1 LIGYEPLTSPKE
13 KMTRVEQTA
22 TAFLVTESPLD
33 EAGHRRRARGMTS
46 GIRRKAGFLA
56 AAGLLDYALQLAV
69 PVVLVRHLTTQE
81 FGDYRLVWLL
91 VETGLIL
98 FPLFLPQSLFYF
110 LPRAAPGTRPKLVG
124 NTFASLFALGGLA
137 ILLLL
142 GLMPVLPSSIAGL
155 QRHSPLVQ
163 IFVGTWILA
172 SILDPL
178 PTADG
183 KAEWGACATIGFA
196 LVRTATLAG
205 AAVAFSDLGWLLVV
219 MCGLAMLKVGLAVLY
234 ALFAARER
242 GLGFDGQ
249 LARMQL
255 KYSLP
260 FAMASGFFA
269 LRAQAGQ
276 WVVAANFPSSAFA
289 LISIASMVMAVGT
302 LTRQP
307 LGNALLPNI
316 SSLVG
321 EGNVDGARKLI
332 SKAYLLLGCLLLP
345 AFGLVIAT
353 ADELVELIYTREY
366 LGAVPLMQIYS
377 LGQIATVFGAG
388 WLLSAFGFG
397 RLAATIGAISLLLSI
412 ALSILGLQLFG
423 LAGAVAG
430 TIAGLVVWEWWG
442 LITVAKALGTSI
454 AKLIPMDQ
462 TLKVAFVVAV
472 GVLVAH
478 IVSSELDTSVFL
490 RLVAKSSAFMTTL
503 LLGFVLTK
511 VHHSVISLVRGAS
524 EAP

>member
-1 LIGYEPLTSPKE
+1 MRRKAG
-13 KMTRVEQTA
+13 
-22 TAFLVTESPLD
+22 FLA
-33 EAGHRRRARGMTS
+33 AGMRS

-56 AAGLLDYALQLAV
+56 AAGLLEYALQFGV
-69 PVVLVRHLTTQE
+69 PVILVRHLTTQE
-81 FGDYRLVWLL
+81 YGDYRLVWL
-91 VETGLIL
+91 VAETGLIL

-124 NTFASLFALGGLA
+124 STFASLFALGGLA

-142 GLMPVLPSSIAGL
+142 ALMPVLPSSIAGL
-155 QRHSPLVQ
+155 QPHSPLVQ

-172 SILDPL
+172 SILDFL

-183 KAEWGACATIGFA
+183 KAEWGACARIGFA
-196 LVRTATLAG
+196 IVKTATLAG
-205 AAVAFSDLGWLLVV
+205 AAVVSGDVGWLLVV
-219 MCGLAMLKVGLAVLY
+219 MCGLAMLKIGLAVFY
-234 ALFAARER
+234 ALFAAQER

-249 LARMQL
+249 LARTQL

-260 FAMASGFFA
+260 FAMAGAFFS

-289 LISIASMVMAVGT
+289 LISIASVVTVIAT

-307 LGNALLPNI
+307 LGYALLPKI

-321 EGNVDGARKLI
+321 DGEVDGARKLI
-332 SKAYLLLGCLLLP
+332 SKGYLLLGCMLPPLL
-345 AFGLVIAT
+345 GLLIAT
-353 ADELVELIYTREY
+353 ADDLVELIYTREY
-366 LGAVPLMQIYS
+366 LGAVPLMRIYL
-377 LGQIATVFGAG
+377 LGQFASVFGAG
-388 WLLSAFGFG
+388 YLVWGAFGFG
-397 RLAATIGAISLLLSI
+397 RQAATISAISLLLSI
-412 ALSILGLQLFG
+412 ALSILGVQLFG

-430 TIAGLVVWEWWG
+430 SIAGLVLWEWWA
-442 LITVAKALGTSI
+442 LTKVAKALGTSI

-462 TLKVAFVVAV
+462 TWKVAFVVAL

-490 RLVAKSSAFMTTL
+490 RLVAKSSAFMTTVV
-503 LLGFVLTK
+503 LGFVLTK

-524 EAP
+524 EEVPLGGHELSRLV

>member
-1 LIGYEPLTSPKE
+1 
-13 KMTRVEQTA
+13 
-22 TAFLVTESPLD
+22 
-33 EAGHRRRARGMTS
+33 
-46 GIRRKAGFLA
+46 
-56 AAGLLDYALQLAV
+56 V

-81 FGDYRLVWLL
+81 FGEYRLVWL
-91 VETGLIL
+91 VAQTGLIL

-110 LPRAAPGTRPKLVG
+110 LPRAAPGTGPKLVG

-137 ILLLL
+137 SLLLL

-196 LVRTATLAG
+196 IVRTVALAG
-205 AAVAFSDLGWLLVV
+205 AAIASGDVGLLLVV
-219 MCGLAMLKVGLAVLY
+219 MCGLAILKVGLAVFY
-234 ALFAARER
+234 TLFSARER
-242 GLGFDGQ
+242 GLGFGGQ
-249 LARMQL
+249 LAHTQL

-260 FAMASGFFA
+260 FAMANGFFA
-269 LRAQAGQ
+269 LRAQADQ
-276 WVVAANFPSSAFA
+276 WVVAANFSSSAFA
-289 LISIASMVMAVGT
+289 LISIASAVNLLGS

-307 LGNALLPNI
+307 VGNALLPNI
-316 SSLVG
+316 SSLLG

-332 SKAYLLLGCLLLP
+332 SKGYLLLVCMLLP
-345 AFGLVIAT
+345 AFGLLIAT
-353 ADELVELIYTREY
+353 ADDLVELIYTREY
-366 LGAVPLMQIYS
+366 LGAVPLMRIYA
-377 LGQIATVFGAG
+377 LGQIATVFGSG

-397 RLAATIGAISLLLSI
+397 RLAATLSAISLLLSI

-430 TIAGLVVWEWWG
+430 SIAGLVLWEWWG
-442 LITVAKALGTSI
+442 LIKVAKALGTSI
-454 AKLIPMDQ
+454 AKMIPMDQ
-462 TLKVAFVVAV
+462 TWKVAFVVAV

-490 RLVAKSSAFMTTL
+490 RLLAKSSAFMTTVL
-503 LLGFVLTK
+503 FGFVLTK
-511 VHHSVISLVRGAS
+511 VNHSVISLVRGAS
-524 EAP
+524 EASAFRKA

>member
-1 LIGYEPLTSPKE
+1 
-13 KMTRVEQTA
+13 
-22 TAFLVTESPLD
+22 
-33 EAGHRRRARGMTS
+33 MTS

-56 AAGLLDYALQLAV
+56 AAGLLEYVLQLGV
-69 PVVLVRHLTTQE
+69 PVILVRYLTTQE
-81 FGDYRLVWLL
+81 FGDYRLMWL
-91 VETGLIL
+91 VAQTALIL

-124 NTFASLFALGGLA
+124 NTFASLFALGGLS

-172 SILDPL
+172 SILDVL

-183 KAEWGACATIGFA
+183 RAEWGARATIGFA
-196 LVRTATLAG
+196 IVRAATLA
-205 AAVAFSDLGWLLVV
+205 ATAVASGDVGWLLVM
-219 MCGLAMLKVGLAVLY
+219 MCGLAMLKVGLAVFY
-234 ALFAARER
+234 ALFAAQER
-242 GLGFDGQ
+242 GLGFAGQ
-249 LARMQL
+249 LSRIQL

-269 LRAQAGQ
+269 LRAQADQ

-289 LISIASMVMAVGT
+289 LISIASAVT
-302 LTRQP
+302 LLGNMIRTP
-307 LGNALLPNI
+307 LGNALLPNF

-321 EGNVDGARKLI
+321 EGNVDGARSLV
-332 SKAYLLLGCLLLP
+332 SKANLLLGCILPPLYGLL
-345 AFGLVIAT
+345 IAT
-353 ADELVELIYTREY
+353 ADELVELIYTRKY

-377 LGQIATVFGAG
+377 LGGIATVFGAG
-388 WLLSAFGFG
+388 HLLWAFGFG
-397 RLAATIGAISLLLSI
+397 RQAATIGAVSLLLSI

-430 TIAGLVVWEWWG
+430 SIGSLVLWEWWS
-442 LITVAKALGTSI
+442 LTVAAKALGTSI

-462 TLKVAFVVAV
+462 TWKVAFVVGA

-478 IVSSELDTSVFL
+478 TVSSELDTSVFP
-490 RLVAKSSAFMTTL
+490 RLVAKSLAFMTTV

-511 VHHSVISLVRGAS
+511 VHHSVISLFRGATE

>member
-1 LIGYEPLTSPKE
+1 
-13 KMTRVEQTA
+13 MR
-22 TAFLVTESPLD
+22 
-33 EAGHRRRARGMTS
+33 S

-56 AAGLLDYALQLAV
+56 AAGLLDYALQLWV
-69 PVVLVRHLTTQE
+69 PVILVRHLTTQE
-81 FGDYRLVWLL
+81 FGDYRLVWLV

-98 FPLFLPQSLFYF
+98 CPLFLPQSLFYF

-172 SILDPL
+172 SIVDAL

-205 AAVAFSDLGWLLVV
+205 AAVAFGDVGRLLVV

-289 LISIASMVMAVGT
+289 LISIASAVMSVGT

-332 SKAYLLLGCLLLP
+332 SKAYLLLAPCG
-345 AFGLVIAT
+345 
-353 ADELVELIYTREY
+353 
-366 LGAVPLMQIYS
+366 
-377 LGQIATVFGAG
+377 GQG
-388 WLLSAFGFG
+388 
-397 RLAATIGAISLLLSI
+397 
-412 ALSILGLQLFG
+412 
-423 LAGAVAG
+423 
-430 TIAGLVVWEWWG
+430 
-442 LITVAKALGTSI
+442 
-454 AKLIPMDQ
+454 
-462 TLKVAFVVAV
+462 
-472 GVLVAH
+472 
-478 IVSSELDTSVFL
+478 
-490 RLVAKSSAFMTTL
+490 
-503 LLGFVLTK
+503 
-511 VHHSVISLVRGAS
+511 GAS
-524 EAP
+524 AERRQSALHRDLARTRGRCSTGTL

>member
-1 LIGYEPLTSPKE
+1 
-13 KMTRVEQTA
+13 MR
-22 TAFLVTESPLD
+22 
-33 EAGHRRRARGMTS
+33 S

-56 AAGLLDYALQLAV
+56 AAGLLEYALQLGV
-69 PVVLVRHLTTQE
+69 PVILVRHLTTQE
-81 FGDYRLVWLL
+81 FGDYRLVWL
-91 VETGLIL
+91 VAETGLIL

-142 GLMPVLPSSIAGL
+142 GLMPVSPGSIAGL

-172 SILDPL
+172 SILDAL
-178 PTADG
+178 PTADE

-196 LVRTATLAG
+196 IVRTATLAG
-205 AAVAFSDLGWLLVV
+205 TAVATGDVGWLLVV
-219 MCGLAMLKVGLAVLY
+219 MCGLAMLKVGLAVFY

-260 FAMASGFFA
+260 FAMANGFFA
-269 LRAQAGQ
+269 LRAQSGQ
-276 WVVAANFPSSAFA
+276 WIVAASFPSSAFA
-289 LISIASMVMAVGT
+289 LISIASVVMAVGT

-316 SSLVG
+316 SSLMG
-321 EGNVDGARKLI
+321 DGNVDGARKLI
-332 SKAYLLLGCLLLP
+332 SKAYLLLGCLLP
-345 AFGLVIAT
+345 PVFGLLIAT
-353 ADELVELIYTREY
+353 ADDLVELIYTREY
-366 LGAVPLMQIYS
+366 LGAVPLMRIYL

-388 WLLSAFGFG
+388 QLLWAFGFG
-397 RLAATIGAISLLLSI
+397 RQAATIGATSLLLSI

-430 TIAGLVVWEWWG
+430 TIAGLVLWEWWA
-442 LITVAKALGTSI
+442 LIKVAKALGTSI

-462 TLKVAFVVAV
+462 TWKVAFVVAV

-490 RLVAKSSAFMTTL
+490 RLVAKSSAFMTTV

-511 VHHSVISLVRGAS
+511 VHHSVISLVRG
-524 EAP
+524 E